1 MSARQPA
8 PSALRHIFMAIA
20 LVMVLACVQT
30 AFGQITTQA
39 VDLVGP
45 VAIISEHHEYPETTE
60 RRLRQTWTFAPD
72 GAAVERVWLTY
83 DVTDGSLRSR
93 QVTTYDE
100 DGHPLA
106 SVTMNP
112 DGEPMGQTVYRYD
125 GDGGLVEQATYDADG
140 VETRRVVYERD
151 AAGNAVAEEFWVQ
164 GALDRRYERQFNEQG
179 LLLEERMFRDGRLT
193 EVETYREPGRVADIV
208 RYDDAGEVDATGT
221 LVSSE
226 HGTEEWIFYDAAGN
240 STGGFFWTYGDNGLV
255 RERREVDSEG
265 REIIYTY
272 AYEFDQRGNWV
283 RQVVTEE
290 LGGGSTSVYEIS
302 DREIAY
308 H

>member
-8 PSALRHIFMAIA
+8 PSALGHLFVAIA
-20 LVMVLACVQT
+20 LILVVVCAHT

-39 VDLVGP
+39 IDLVGP
-45 VAIISEHHEYPETTE
+45 VATISEHHEYPETTE
-60 RRLRQTWTFAPD
+60 RRLRQMWTFAPD
-72 GAAVERVWLTY
+72 GTAVERVWLIY
-83 DVTDGSLRSR
+83 DFMDGSLRSR

-100 DGHPLA
+100 NGHPLA
-106 SVTMNP
+106 TVTMNS
-112 DGEPMGQTVYRYD
+112 DGERVGQTVYRYH
-125 GDGGLVEQATYDADG
+125 GDGELVEQATYNAEG

-164 GALDRRYERQFNEQG
+164 GALDRRYERQFNAQG

-193 EVETYREPGRVADIV
+193 EVETYSEPGRIAEIV
-208 RYDDAGEVDATGT
+208 GYDDTGEIDTTGT

-226 HGTEEWIFYDAAGN
+226 HGTEEWTFYDAAGN
-240 STGGFFWTYGDNGLV
+240 STGGFFWTYDENGLV
-255 RERREVDSEG
+255 TERREVDNEG
-265 REIIYTY
+265 REIIFTY
-272 AYEFDQRGNWV
+272 VYELDERGNWI

-302 DREIAY
+302 DRAITY